1 MGTITYPPSITSE
14 RCVRTSMTPRG
25 DVRHEIDS
33 GAVHF
38 WCDHCGT
45 NHRSRL
51 IAAECVRLLVN
62 GPDPGFGS

>member
-1 MGTITYPPSITSE
+1 MGTITYPPPVRSARRAQVPTASPAFE
-14 RCVRTSMTPRG
+14 RLDDDRG
-25 DVRHEIDS
+25 T
-33 GAVHF
+33 VHF

-62 GPDPGFGS
+62 GPDRRT

>member
-1 MGTITYPPSITSE
+1 MGRITYPPHAKSA
-14 RCVRTSMTPRG
+14 RG
-25 DVRHEIDS
+25 VQFPATCRNFNRRMGDRET
-33 GAVHF
+33 VHF

-45 NHRSRL
+45 NHSNRL

>member
-1 MGTITYPPSITSE
+1 MGTITYPPRITSE
-14 RCVRTSMTPRG
+14 RGARISTTPRG
-25 DVRHEIDS
+25 HVRHEIDS

-62 GPDPGFGS
+62 GPDRDFRS